1 MERQKTK
8 QNRIT
13 NMTLKEKNKFGRLT
27 LPDFK
32 TYYKAT
38 LIKQCDISGKK
49 IDKSREKNT
58 KLKK

>member
-1 MERQKTK
+1 
-8 QNRIT
+8 
-13 NMTLKEKNKFGRLT
+13 MTLKEKNKFGRLT